1 MKPEVKSYIFAF
13 CIAVSIFGIMFFKVP
28 VAIATQEAETSSY
41 NFAINSS
48 SPPSIELFQ
57 AIEKHAETYSI
68 PRRYAYGIA
77 YSETRYEG
85 PFDWTYKPDLTS
97 SAGAV
102 GPMQVMYSTAKGLF
116 PEKTFNVEHLRTDID
131 FNVECSMK
139 LLRKLHD
146 KYGDWKIVFGCYN
159 TGRPIVNGYAEK
171 VFNYK
176 NNSVVMDI

>member
-1 MKPEVKSYIFAF
+1 
-13 CIAVSIFGIMFFKVP
+13 MFFKVP
-28 VAIATQEAETSSY
+28 AAITTQEAESRAY
-41 NFAINSS
+41 NFVIAINS

-57 AIEKHAETYSI
+57 AIEKHAETYKI

-85 PFDWTYKPDLTS
+85 PFDWSYKPDLTS

-116 PEKTFNVEHLRTDID
+116 PEKTFNVEHLRKDID

-171 VFNYK
+171 VFNYNK
-176 NNSVVMDI
+176 SMVMDI

>member
-13 CIAVSIFGIMFFKVP
+13 CIAVSIFGMMFFKVP
-28 VAIATQEAETSSY
+28 DAIATQKAENRIYSFAVTSP
-41 NFAINSS
+41 

-57 AIEKHAETYSI
+57 AIEKHAETYNI
-68 PRRYAYGIA
+68 PRKYAYGIA

-85 PFDWTYKPDLTS
+85 PFDWTYKHDLTS

-116 PEKTFNVEHLRTDID
+116 PEKTFNVEHLRTNID

-139 LLRKLHD
+139 LLRKLYD

-171 VFNYK
+171 VFNYNK
-176 NNSVVMDI
+176 SVVMDI